1 MMKLKLAIVT
11 RNFSRIGG
19 GAENLAVSL
28 ATAMLDECEITVI
41 SQGFD
46 QSTELFT
53 HIPVPKLPIRT
64 RWLNQLWFS
73 WFTRRVVR
81 QGFDVV
87 HSYEN
92 ITHGDVQTV
101 SVKTVHASLKQRGMS
116 ALRIK
121 SSPRLLA
128 YLWLEKKRLCT
139 PGHHNVFVSKFIHDE
154 TQDIM
159 QNLSASSVI
168 PPGVSIPDRAA
179 SPEEKSAAR
188 IALGLKPRTM
198 TIGFVGHDFKKKG
211 LDALLKAASTLP
223 FDVQVAVFGN
233 PSKAHQYSEQ
243 VALLGDGKSCC
254 FMGVVSDMNQAYTAM
269 DCLAHPTTQDAFP
282 LVLLEA
288 MAHQVPVITTSA
300 PYNNMG
306 GLLTNQKNAILLSSP
321 QEIEALAEGLRSL
334 WQKEDVRQTIA
345 RHGLEFAQQYSW
357 DVAKQKH
364 YAIYRQF
371 THKLPV

>member
-11 RNFSRIGG
+11 RNFSKIGG

-128 YLWLEKKRLCT
+128 YLWLEKERLCT
-139 PGHHNVFVSKFIHDE
+139 PSHHNVFVSKFIHDE

-188 IALGLKPRTM
+188 IALGLRPRTM

-243 VALLGDGKSCC
+243 GALLGDGKSCC

-306 GLLTNQKNAILLSSP
+306 GLLVNQKNAILLSSP
-321 QEIEALAEGLRSL
+321 QEIEGLAEGLCSI
-334 WQKEDVRQTIA
+334 WQKEDLRQTIT
-345 RHGLEFAQQYSW
+345 RHGLEFAKQYSW
-357 DVAKQKH
+357 DVANQKH

-371 THKLPV
+371 SHKLTA

>member
-11 RNFSRIGG
+11 RNFSKIGG

-28 ATAMLDECEITVI
+28 VTAMLDECEITVI

-101 SVKTVHASLKQRGMS
+101 SVKTVHASLKQRDMS

-128 YLWLEKKRLCT
+128 YLWLEKERLCT
-139 PGHHNVFVSKFIHDE
+139 PSHHNVFVSQFIHDE

-159 QNLSASSVI
+159 PNLSASSVI
-168 PPGVSIPDRAA
+168 PPGVSIPHRAA

-188 IALGLKPRTM
+188 IALGLRPRTM

-233 PSKAHQYSEQ
+233 PSKSHQYSEQ

-306 GLLTNQKNAILLSSP
+306 GLLVNQENAILLSSP
-321 QEIEALAEGLRSL
+321 QEIEGLAEGLCSI
-334 WQKEDVRQTIA
+334 WQKEDLRQTIT
-345 RHGLEFAQQYSW
+345 RHGLEFAKQYSW

-371 THKLPV
+371 SHKLTA

>member
-1 MMKLKLAIVT
+1 M
-11 RNFSRIGG
+11 
-19 GAENLAVSL
+19 
-28 ATAMLDECEITVI
+28 
-41 SQGFD
+41 
-46 QSTELFT
+46 
-53 HIPVPKLPIRT
+53 H
-64 RWLNQLWFS
+64 
-73 WFTRRVVR
+73 
-81 QGFDVV
+81 
-87 HSYEN
+87 
-92 ITHGDVQTV
+92 
-101 SVKTVHASLKQRGMS
+101 
-116 ALRIK
+116 
-121 SSPRLLA
+121 
-128 YLWLEKKRLCT
+128 
-139 PGHHNVFVSKFIHDE
+139 
-154 TQDIM
+154 
-159 QNLSASSVI
+159 NLSASSVI

-188 IALGLKPRTM
+188 IALGLRPRTM

-233 PSKAHQYSEQ
+233 PSKSHQYSEQ

-306 GLLTNQKNAILLSSP
+306 GLLVNQKNAILLSSP
-321 QEIEALAEGLRSL
+321 QEIEGLAEGLCSI
-334 WQKEDVRQTIA
+334 WQKEDLRQTII

-371 THKLPV
+371 SHKLTA

>member
-1 MMKLKLAIVT
+1 MTKLKLAILT
-11 RNFSRIGG
+11 RNFSKIGG

-28 ATAMLDECEITVI
+28 ATTMLDECEITVI
-41 SQGFD
+41 SQDFD
-46 QSTELFT
+46 QSPEVFT
-53 HIPVPKLPIRT
+53 HIQVPKLPIRT

-73 WFTRRVVR
+73 WYTRRAVR

-128 YLWLEKKRLCT
+128 YLWLERKRLCT
-139 PGHHNVFVSKFIHDE
+139 PSHHNVFVSQFVHDE
-154 TQDIM
+154 TQAFM
-159 QNLSASSVI
+159 QGLSTSTVI

-188 IALGLKPRTM
+188 IALGLRPHTM

-211 LDALLKAASTLP
+211 LDALLNAVIALP
-223 FDVQVAVFGN
+223 FEAQVVVFGN
-233 PSKAHQYSEQ
+233 PSKALQYSEQ
-243 VALLGDGKSCC
+243 VALLGDGKSCR
-254 FMGVVSDMNQAYTAM
+254 FMGVVSDMTQAYTAM
-269 DCLAHPTTQDAFP
+269 DCLAHPTTQDVFP
-282 LVLLEA
+282 MVLLEA

-306 GLLTNQKNAILLSSP
+306 GLLVNQKNAILLSSP
-321 QEIEALAEGLRSL
+321 QEIEGLAKGLCSI
-334 WQKEDVRQTIA
+334 WQKEDLRQTIT
-345 RHGLEFAQQYSW
+345 RHGLEFAKQYSW

-371 THKLPV
+371 SHKLTA

>member
-1 MMKLKLAIVT
+1 
-11 RNFSRIGG
+11 
-19 GAENLAVSL
+19 
-28 ATAMLDECEITVI
+28 MLDECEITVI

-128 YLWLEKKRLCT
+128 YLWLQKKRLCT

-188 IALGLKPRTM
+188 IALGLRPRTM

-233 PSKAHQYSEQ
+233 PSKSHQYSEQ

-288 MAHQVPVITTSA
+288 MALA
-300 PYNNMG
+300 PHE
-306 GLLTNQKNAILLSSP
+306 LRRVVVARAESP
-321 QEIEALAEGLRSL
+321 LPEGCVSMEDWLAAQSALAHCAPTHPQDPGFWLFSSGSTGRPKATVHSQANPYWTAKLYGQDVLGLHAGEVCFS
-334 WQKEDVRQTIA
+334 A
-345 RHGLEFAQQYSW
+345 A
-357 DVAKQKH
+357 
-364 YAIYRQF
+364 
-371 THKLPV
+371 

>member
-11 RNFSRIGG
+11 RNFSKIGG
-19 GAENLAVSL
+19 GAENMAVSL

-139 PGHHNVFVSKFIHDE
+139 PGHHNVFVSQFIHDE

-159 QNLSASSVI
+159 PNLSASSVI

-188 IALGLKPRTM
+188 IALGLRPRTM

-233 PSKAHQYSEQ
+233 PSKAHQYGEQ

-306 GLLTNQKNAILLSSP
+306 GLLFNQKNAILLSSP
-321 QEIEALAEGLRSL
+321 QEIEGLAKGLCSI
-334 WQKEDVRQTIA
+334 WQKEDLRQTIT
-345 RHGLEFAQQYSW
+345 RHGLEFAKQYSW

-371 THKLPV
+371 SHKLTA